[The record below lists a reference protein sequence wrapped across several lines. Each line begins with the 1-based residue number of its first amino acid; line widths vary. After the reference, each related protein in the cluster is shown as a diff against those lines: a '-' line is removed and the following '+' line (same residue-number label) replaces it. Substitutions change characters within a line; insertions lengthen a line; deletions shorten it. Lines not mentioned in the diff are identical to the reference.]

1 MCPRLD
7 GPDGVLAAP
16 CPDEV
21 LVARPSPAVHGVD
34 GPGGNGRG
42 GSQGPR
48 TKPSSAA
55 KFNLLLKKH
64 QFCIFQPTLVE

>member
-16 CPDEV
+16 CPDEI
-21 LVARPSPAVHGVD
+21 LVAPYPAVHGVD

-42 GSQGPR
+42 GSQSPR

-55 KFNLLLKKH
+55 KDNRYIYLTF
-64 QFCIFQPTLVE
+64 TR